1 MNPNIL
7 RTEVQD
13 FINSNL
19 NTEISVI
26 IFKGSPFPEITV
38 QELANQII
46 AKGKS
51 AKKLPTWF
59 HQENIYFPQK
69 VSIEQTS
76 SEITAAYKSELVK
89 GSSLIDLSG
98 GFGVDTYFFS
108 EKMKKVT
115 HCEIH
120 QGLSKI
126 VQHNFKQLNATNITF
141 INEDGIE
148 YLKNS
153 DITYDYIYIDPS
165 RRDATKNKVFLLK
178 DCAPNVPETLDVL
191 FSKSE
196 NIIIKTSP
204 ILDITS
210 TINELSYTKEIHI
223 VAVNNEVKELLFV
236 LKKGFTG
243 NIHIKTINLIKDK
256 KQEFQFEIS
265 NKQPLLREYTF
276 PKKYLYEPNVA
287 ILKSGGFHEIPQI
300 FDVQKLHEHTHL
312 YTSDN
317 LIGDFPGRKFQVEK
331 IMPYN
336 KKQLLKYLPEKK
348 ANITVRNYP
357 KTVAQIRKETK
368 IKDGGSIYIFFTK
381 LKDDSKVLIINNKI
395 N

>member
-13 FINSNL
+13 FIKSNL
-19 NTEISVI
+19 NTEISAM

-51 AKKLPTWF
+51 VKKLPTWF
-59 HQENIYFPQK
+59 HQNNIYFPQK
-69 VSIEQTS
+69 ISIEQTS
-76 SEITAAYKSELVK
+76 SEITALYKSELVE
-89 GSSLIDLSG
+89 GNSLIDLSG
-98 GFGVDTYFFS
+98 GFGVDTYYFS
-108 EKMKKVT
+108 KKIKKVT
-115 HCEIH
+115 HCEINKD
-120 QGLSKI
+120 LSKI
-126 VQHNFKQLNATNITF
+126 VGHNFKQLETNNVTL
-141 INEDGIE
+141 INEDGIQ
-148 YLKNS
+148 YLKDN
-153 DITYDYIYIDPS
+153 DVTYDYIYIDPS

-178 DCAPNVPETLDVL
+178 DCTPNVPETLDIL

-210 TINELSYTKEIHI
+210 TINELSCTKEIHI

-236 LKKGFTG
+236 LKKGFTD
-243 NIHIKTINLIKDK
+243 NIRIKTINILKDK

-265 NKQPLLREYTF
+265 NEQSLHKEYAF
-276 PKKYLYEPNVA
+276 PKKYLYEPNAA

-300 FDVQKLHEHTHL
+300 FELQKLHEHTHL

-317 LIGDFPGRKFQVEK
+317 LIDDFPGRKFQIEK

-348 ANITVRNYP
+348 ANITVRNFP

-368 IKDGGSIYIFFTK
+368 IKDGGEIYIFFTK
-381 LKDDSKVLIINNKI
+381 LQDNSKVLIINNKI